1 MKNSPSKETKTHGWY
16 MHKRGKHWVYGCSLI
31 TLLVAGLA
39 LSSPVLAEETSPATS
54 TPNTQAQA
62 ADTAKVEETSEEA
75 STIPA
80 DSQAVI
86 ESKDDSAEM
95 SGATNPSQPSQPVER
110 ASQSADEGGSTANL
124 EASQTEAS
132 LPSDSTPIVE
142 KADAGITVEKAD
154 VAQVAEKGYQ
164 TNLTN
169 LKPTNGTWE
178 VRDDGLYSNALDK
191 GDSWNISDIKADNF
205 VYSTDIKFLKEQGAV
220 GLIFRSTDPNNVQN
234 SYAINIDGGTKKSKF
249 WRWDRGEDQQLIDE
263 KQIEPSADG
272 SYFLRVVAIDSWLSF
287 YINGQLVG
295 STGDYTL
302 QKDDKGQRTVIKEGY
317 LGLLNW
323 NGEAIFQNTYYTP
336 ITDNLNPELADITIM
351 SDKGQVEKKG
361 QFLSN
366 APVSIQ
372 YVDNA
377 ASSIKLAIKPKND
390 KSQITISD
398 STGKEYQ
405 LGDTIPLA
413 VSANYLT
420 VTSTVTTDANQASL
434 TYRINVHRRQAKE
447 VYYNELFRDQYHY
460 SVKDG
465 WGNDPN
471 GLVYYKGKYHL
482 FYQFYDD
489 QVWGP
494 MHWAHA
500 TSTDLIHWEEQPIA
514 LYPDTNGTMFSGC
527 IVVDEHNSSGF
538 FKDGQGGLVALVTAD
553 GNGQRIKLA
562 YSPDEG
568 QTWTKVDQVA
578 ADWSDD
584 PLQSK
589 DFRDPK
595 VFHWNNKWFMVL
607 AGGPLRIYSS
617 DNLRDWSVESTY
629 PDIHTECPDF
639 YPIQTED
646 GTVKWV
652 LSRGG
657 RYYKVGDFKQIDGK
671 WTFSPDQAYKDSDGV
686 MNFGKDSYAAMTYY
700 VQDFG
705 TEANPTIPKLTEL
718 NWMNTWDYCN
728 LVAKT
733 VDQDFNGT
741 YNLNL
746 QLGLVKENGTYVLTQ
761 TPLETYKTLRDTAK
775 AISYQDVTVTAQNDL
790 LKAVKSDSYEIVATF
805 RSSATTTKVGFKLRQ
820 SKDQE
825 TLVVYDLKQEELSI
839 DRTKSGVILND
850 KFAEVNKQK
859 VTTNADGSISLHIFV
874 DRASLEVFA
883 KGDTVTGANQIFPAP
898 DSLGASVF
906 AEGGDAKADINF
918 YPLKS
923 IWTDKV
929 AADKPFKLV
938 GTGQTETRLNL
949 GQSTSFDAYL
959 APAQAK
965 QDISWQLD
973 KPDLV
978 DFSQSGSKVTLTA
991 KKAGTLT
998 LTASSKENLNLT
1010 KTYKISIFENN
1021 FKTNLKDLKVISGQ
1035 WIVDDKELL
1044 DSNTSANDAIMST
1057 ERLPYSEYKLEAD
1070 VKYQKGLVNI
1080 FFASPATDPANAYA
1094 FQLGDQASVRL
1105 YYFQGDTIAE
1115 QPLNTALNDNHYH
1128 HLLINK
1134 TKDSVSLSID
1144 GQEVMSHKF
1153 ASVKDYFNQAYVG
1166 LGLWDGAVA
1175 FQNVYLTP
1183 LNQDAKPQ
1191 GWFTANQHWYYRK
1204 ADGQLATGLTSID
1217 GKTHYF
1223 NADGSQVKGDFASPD
1238 GGKTWYY
1245 LDKDNGYVL
1254 TGLQTIQG
1262 KTYYFNADGS
1272 QVKGDFASPDGGQ
1285 TWYYLDKDNGHVLT
1299 GLQTIQGKTYYFNAD
1314 GSQVKGD
1321 FASPDGGQTWYYLDK
1336 DNGHVLTGLQTI
1348 QGKTYYFNAD
1358 GSQVKGDFASPDGGQ
1373 TWYYLDKDNGQV
1385 LTGGQTIKGKRYT
1398 FDETGKQIKG
1408 RFVTPDGGK
1417 TWYYLDKDN
1426 GLRVTGRQVINGEIC
1441 YFDQDGRQ
1449 IK

>member
-1 MKNSPSKETKTHGWY
+1 MKDSSSKESKQAGWY
-16 MHKRGKHWVYGCSLI
+16 MHKRGKHWIFGCSLV

-39 LSSPVLAEETSPATS
+39 LASPVYAEDTTATTASSSSTQLADAGGISEKSADNSATTSTSATDNPTTVADKQTTPESQDASTGDETSKS
-54 TPNTQAQA
+54 DVTPESGETDGKAA
-62 ADTAKVEETSEEA
+62 ADTSTAAVSVEANEQTDVDSSKGETS
-75 STIPA
+75 TVKPV
-80 DSQAVI
+80 DVAV
-86 ESKDDSAEM
+86 
-95 SGATNPSQPSQPVER
+95 T
-110 ASQSADEGGSTANL
+110 
-124 EASQTEAS
+124 
-132 LPSDSTPIVE
+132 VE
-142 KADAGITVEKAD
+142 KADLAD

-191 GDSWNISDIKADNF
+191 GDSWNISDIKTDNF
-205 VYSTDIKFLKEQGAV
+205 VYSTDVKFLKNQGAV
-220 GLIFRSTDPNNVQN
+220 GLIFRSTVPNNVQN

-249 WRWDRGEDQQLIDE
+249 WRWQDGQDQQLIDE
-263 KQIEPSADG
+263 KEISPSDDG
-272 SYFLRVVAIDSWLSF
+272 NYFIRVVALDSWLSF
-287 YINGQLVG
+287 YINGQLIG

-302 QKDDKGQRTVIKEGY
+302 QKDDRGQTTVIKDGY

-323 NGEAIFQNTYYTP
+323 NSEVVFQNTYYTP
-336 ITDNLNPELADITIM
+336 ITDDLNPELEDVTVT
-351 SDKGQVEKKG
+351 SDQGSVEKKG
-361 QFLSN
+361 QFLAN
-366 APVSIQ
+366 APINIQ

-377 ASSIKLAIKPKND
+377 TTSVKLTIKPKNNQAD
-390 KSQITISD
+390 IKITD

-405 LGDTIPLA
+405 LTDSIPLA
-413 VSANYLT
+413 VGANYLT
-420 VTSTVTTDANQASL
+420 VTSTVTTEANQASL
-434 TYRINVHRRQAKE
+434 TYRINVHRRQAND

-489 QVWGP
+489 NVWGP

-527 IVVDEHNSSGF
+527 IVVDEHNTSGF
-538 FKDGQGGLVALVTAD
+538 FKDGEGGLVALVTAD

-562 YSPDEG
+562 YSSDEG

-578 ADWSDD
+578 ADWSND

-629 PDIHTECPDF
+629 PDIQTECPDL
-639 YPIQTED
+639 YPIQTDD

-657 RYYKVGDFKQIDGK
+657 RYYKVGDFKQVDGK
-671 WTFSPDQAYKDSDGV
+671 WTFCPDQAYQDSDGI

-700 VQDFG
+700 VQNFG
-705 TEANPTIPKLTEL
+705 SEANPTIPKLTEL

-728 LVAKT
+728 LVGKT
-733 VDQDFNGT
+733 LDQDFNGT

-746 QLGLVKENGTYVLTQ
+746 QLGLTKENDRYVLTQ
-761 TPLETYKTLRDTAK
+761 TPIKAYESLRDTAK
-775 AISYQDVTVTAQNDL
+775 AINYQDVTVSANNDL
-790 LKAVKSDSYEIVATF
+790 LKDVKSDSYEIVSTF
-805 RSSATTTKVGFKLRQ
+805 RPSASTTKVGFKLRQ
-820 SKDQE
+820 SQDQV
-825 TLVVYDLKQEELSI
+825 TVVSYDLQTQELSI
-839 DRTKSGVILND
+839 DRSKSGIIIND

-883 KGDTVTGANQIFPAP
+883 KGDTVAGANQIFPAP

-906 AEGGDAKADINF
+906 TEGGDAKADIAF

-923 IWTDKV
+923 IWTNKV
-929 AADKPFKLV
+929 VTDKPFKLV
-938 GTGQTETRLNL
+938 GTGQAETRLNT
-949 GQSTSFDAYL
+949 GQSTSFEAYL

-965 QDISWQLD
+965 QEVNWQLD
-973 KPDLV
+973 KSDLV
-978 DFSQSGSKVTLTA
+978 DFSQSGNKVTLTA
-991 KKAGTLT
+991 KKAGSLT
-998 LTASSKENLNLT
+998 LTASSKEDPSLT
-1010 KTYKISIFENN
+1010 KVYKINIFENN
-1021 FKTNLKDLKVISGQ
+1021 FKTNLKNLKAISGR
-1035 WIVDDKELL
+1035 WVVDDKELL

-1057 ERLPYSEYKLEAD
+1057 DIVPYAEYKLEAD

-1080 FFASPATDPANAYA
+1080 FFASPATDPANAYT
-1094 FQLGDQASVRL
+1094 FQLGDQTSARL
-1105 YYFQGDTIAE
+1105 YYFQGDTITE
-1115 QPLNTALNDNHYH
+1115 EPLTKALNDNLYH
-1128 HLLINK
+1128 HLEIKK

-1153 ASVKDYFNQAYVG
+1153 DTVKDYFNKAYIG
-1166 LGLWDGAVA
+1166 LGLWDGEVA

-1183 LNQDAKPQ
+1183 LNQEVKSQ
-1191 GWFTANQHWYYRK
+1191 GWFTANQAWYYRK
-1204 ADGQLATGLTSID
+1204 ADSQLETGLADID
-1217 GKTHYF
+1217 GQTHYF

-1245 LDKDNGYVL
+1245 LDKDNGQVL
-1254 TGLQTIQG
+1254 TGLQVING

-1272 QVKGDFASPDGGQ
+1272 QVKGDFASPDGG
-1285 TWYYLDKDNGHVLT
+1285 K
-1299 GLQTIQGKTYYFNAD
+1299 
-1314 GSQVKGD
+1314 
-1321 FASPDGGQTWYYLDK
+1321 
-1336 DNGHVLTGLQTI
+1336 
-1348 QGKTYYFNAD
+1348 
-1358 GSQVKGDFASPDGGQ
+1358 
-1373 TWYYLDKDNGQV
+1373 TWYYLDKDNGQA
-1385 LTGGQTIKGKRYT
+1385 LTGGQTIAGKRYT
-1398 FDETGKQIKG
+1398 FDETGQQIKG
-1408 RFVTPDGGK
+1408 RFVTPDGGI

-1426 GLRVTGRQVINGEIC
+1426 GLRVTGRQVINGEVC

-1449 IK
+1449 LK

>member
-1 MKNSPSKETKTHGWY
+1 MKDSSSKESKQAGWY
-16 MHKRGKHWVYGCSLI
+16 MHKRGKHWIFVCSLV

-39 LSSPVLAEETSPATS
+39 LASPVYAEDTTATTASSSSTQLADAGGISEKSADNSATTSTSATDNPTTVADKQTTPESQDASTGDETSKS
-54 TPNTQAQA
+54 DVTPESGETDGKAA
-62 ADTAKVEETSEEA
+62 ADTSTAAVSVEANEQTDVDSSKGETS
-75 STIPA
+75 TVKPA
-80 DSQAVI
+80 DVAV
-86 ESKDDSAEM
+86 
-95 SGATNPSQPSQPVER
+95 T
-110 ASQSADEGGSTANL
+110 L
-124 EASQTEAS
+124 
-132 LPSDSTPIVE
+132 E
-142 KADAGITVEKAD
+142 KADA
-154 VAQVAEKGYQ
+154 AQVAEKGYQ

-178 VRDDGLYSNALDK
+178 VRDDGLYSNAIDK
-191 GDSWNISDIKADNF
+191 GDSWELSDIQADNF
-205 VYSTDIKFLKEQGAV
+205 VYSTDVKFLKDQGAV

-249 WRWDRGEDQQLIDE
+249 WRWQDGQDQQLIDE
-263 KQIEPSADG
+263 KEISPSDDG
-272 SYFLRVVAIDSWLSF
+272 NYFIRVVALDSWLSF
-287 YINGQLVG
+287 YINGQLIG

-302 QKDDKGQRTVIKEGY
+302 QKDDRGQTTVIKDGY

-323 NGEAIFQNTYYTP
+323 NSEVVFQNTYYTP
-336 ITDNLNPELADITIM
+336 ITDDLNPELEDVTVT
-351 SDKGQVEKKG
+351 SDQGSVEKKG
-361 QFLSN
+361 QFLAN
-366 APVSIQ
+366 APINIQ

-377 ASSIKLAIKPKND
+377 TTSVKLTIKPKNNQAD
-390 KSQITISD
+390 IKITD

-405 LGDTIPLA
+405 LTDSIPLA
-413 VSANYLT
+413 VGANYLT
-420 VTSTVTTDANQASL
+420 VTSTVTTEANQASL
-434 TYRINVHRRQAKE
+434 TYRINVHRRQAND

-489 QVWGP
+489 NVWGP

-527 IVVDEHNSSGF
+527 IVVDEHNTSGF
-538 FKDGQGGLVALVTAD
+538 FKDGEGGLVALVTAD

-562 YSPDEG
+562 YSSDEG

-578 ADWSDD
+578 ADWSND

-629 PDIHTECPDF
+629 PDIQTECPDL
-639 YPIQTED
+639 YPIQTDD

-657 RYYKVGDFKQIDGK
+657 RYYKVGDFKQVDGK
-671 WTFSPDQAYKDSDGV
+671 WTFCPDQAYQDSDGI

-705 TEANPTIPKLTEL
+705 SEANPTIPKLTEL

-728 LVAKT
+728 LVGKT
-733 VDQDFNGT
+733 LDQDFNGT

-746 QLGLVKENGTYVLTQ
+746 QLGLTKENDRYVLTQ
-761 TPLETYKTLRDTAK
+761 TPIKAYESLRDTAK
-775 AISYQDVTVTAQNDL
+775 AINYQDVTVSANNDL
-790 LKAVKSDSYEIVATF
+790 LKDVKSDSYEIVSTF
-805 RSSATTTKVGFKLRQ
+805 RPSASTTKVGFKLRQ
-820 SKDQE
+820 SQDQV
-825 TLVVYDLKQEELSI
+825 TVVSYDLQTQELSI
-839 DRTKSGVILND
+839 DRSKSGIIIND

-883 KGDTVTGANQIFPAP
+883 KGDTVAGANQIFPAP

-906 AEGGDAKADINF
+906 TEGGDAKADIAF

-923 IWTDKV
+923 IWTNKV
-929 AADKPFKLV
+929 VTDKPFKLV
-938 GTGQTETRLNL
+938 GTGQAETRLNT
-949 GQSTSFDAYL
+949 GQSTSFEAYL

-965 QDISWQLD
+965 QEVNWQLD

-978 DFSQSGSKVTLTA
+978 DFSQSGNKVTLTA
-991 KKAGTLT
+991 KKAGSLT
-998 LTASSKENLNLT
+998 LTASSKEDPSLT
-1010 KTYKISIFENN
+1010 KVYKINIFENN
-1021 FKTNLKDLKVISGQ
+1021 FKTNLKNLKAISGQ
-1035 WIVDDKELL
+1035 WVVDDKELL

-1057 ERLPYSEYKLEAD
+1057 DIVPYAEYKLEAD

-1080 FFASPATDPANAYA
+1080 FFASPATDPANAYT
-1094 FQLGDQASVRL
+1094 FQLGDQTSARL
-1105 YYFQGDTIAE
+1105 YYFQGDTITE
-1115 QPLNTALNDNHYH
+1115 EPLTKALNDNLYH
-1128 HLLINK
+1128 HLEIKK
-1134 TKDSVSLSID
+1134 TKDSVSLSVD

-1153 ASVKDYFNQAYVG
+1153 DTVKDYFNKAYIG
-1166 LGLWDGAVA
+1166 LGLWDGEVA

-1183 LNQDAKPQ
+1183 LNQEVKSQ
-1191 GWFTANQHWYYRK
+1191 GWFTANQAWYYRK
-1204 ADGQLATGLTSID
+1204 ADGQLETGLADID
-1217 GKTHYF
+1217 GQTHYF

-1245 LDKDNGYVL
+1245 LDKDNGQVL
-1254 TGLQTIQG
+1254 TGLQVING

-1272 QVKGDFASPDGGQ
+1272 QVKGDFASPDGGK
-1285 TWYYLDKDNGHVLT
+1285 TWYYLDKDNGQVLT
-1299 GLQTIQGKTYYFNAD
+1299 GLQVVNGKTYYFNAD

-1321 FASPDGGQTWYYLDK
+1321 FASPDGGK
-1336 DNGHVLTGLQTI
+1336 
-1348 QGKTYYFNAD
+1348 
-1358 GSQVKGDFASPDGGQ
+1358 
-1373 TWYYLDKDNGQV
+1373 TWYYLDKDNGQA
-1385 LTGGQTIKGKRYT
+1385 LTGGQTIAGKRYT
-1398 FDETGKQIKG
+1398 FDETGQQIKG
-1408 RFVTPDGGK
+1408 RFVTPDGGI

-1426 GLRVTGRQVINGEIC
+1426 GLRVTGRQVINDEVC

-1449 IK
+1449 LK

>member
-1 MKNSPSKETKTHGWY
+1 MKDSSSKESKQAGWY
-16 MHKRGKHWVYGCSLI
+16 MHKRGKHWIFGCSLV

-39 LSSPVLAEETSPATS
+39 LVSPVYAEDTTATTASSSSTQLADAGGISEKSADNSATTSTSATDNSMTVADKQTTPESQDASTGDETSKSDATPES
-54 TPNTQAQA
+54 GETDGQAA
-62 ADTAKVEETSEEA
+62 ADTSTAAVSVEANEQTDVDSSKRETS
-75 STIPA
+75 TVKPA
-80 DSQAVI
+80 DVAV
-86 ESKDDSAEM
+86 
-95 SGATNPSQPSQPVER
+95 T
-110 ASQSADEGGSTANL
+110 L
-124 EASQTEAS
+124 
-132 LPSDSTPIVE
+132 E
-142 KADAGITVEKAD
+142 KADA
-154 VAQVAEKGYQ
+154 AQIAEKGCQ

-178 VRDDGLYSNALDK
+178 VRDDGLYSNAIDK
-191 GDSWNISDIKADNF
+191 GDSWELSDIQADNF
-205 VYSTDIKFLKEQGAV
+205 VYSTDVKFLKDQGAV

-249 WRWDRGEDQQLIDE
+249 WRWQDGQDQQLIDE
-263 KQIEPSADG
+263 KEISPSDDG
-272 SYFLRVVAIDSWLSF
+272 NYFIRVVALDSWLSF
-287 YINGQLVG
+287 YINGQLIG

-302 QKDDKGQRTVIKEGY
+302 QKDDRGQTTVIKDGY

-323 NGEAIFQNTYYTP
+323 NSEVVFQNTYYTP
-336 ITDNLNPELADITIM
+336 ITDDLNPELEDVTVT
-351 SDKGQVEKKG
+351 SDQGSVEKKG
-361 QFLSN
+361 QFLAN
-366 APVSIQ
+366 APINIQ

-377 ASSIKLAIKPKND
+377 TTSVKLTIKPKNNQAD
-390 KSQITISD
+390 IKITD

-405 LGDTIPLA
+405 LTDSIPLA
-413 VSANYLT
+413 VGANYLT
-420 VTSTVTTDANQASL
+420 VTSTVTTEANQASL
-434 TYRINVHRRQAKE
+434 TYRINVHRRQAND

-489 QVWGP
+489 NVWGP
-494 MHWAHA
+494 MHWAHT

-527 IVVDEHNSSGF
+527 IVVDEHNTSGF
-538 FKDGQGGLVALVTAD
+538 FKDGEGGLVALVTAD

-562 YSPDEG
+562 YSSDEG

-578 ADWSDD
+578 ADWSND

-629 PDIHTECPDF
+629 PDIQTECPDL
-639 YPIQTED
+639 YPIQTDD

-657 RYYKVGDFKQIDGK
+657 RYYKVGDFKQVDGK
-671 WTFSPDQAYKDSDGV
+671 WTFCPDQAYQDSDGI

-705 TEANPTIPKLTEL
+705 SEANPTIPKLTEL

-728 LVAKT
+728 LVGKT
-733 VDQDFNGT
+733 LDQDFNGT

-746 QLGLVKENGTYVLTQ
+746 QLGLTKENDRYVLTQ
-761 TPLETYKTLRDTAK
+761 TPIKAYESLRDTAK
-775 AISYQDVTVTAQNDL
+775 AINYQDVTVSANNDL
-790 LKAVKSDSYEIVATF
+790 LKDVKSDSYEIVSTF
-805 RSSATTTKVGFKLRQ
+805 RPSASTTKVGFKLRQ
-820 SKDQE
+820 SQDQV
-825 TLVVYDLKQEELSI
+825 TVVSYDLQTQELSI
-839 DRTKSGVILND
+839 DRSKSGIIIND

-883 KGDTVTGANQIFPAP
+883 KGDTVAGANQIFPAP
-898 DSLGASVF
+898 DSLGAGVF
-906 AEGGDAKADINF
+906 TEGGDAKADIAF

-923 IWTDKV
+923 IWTNKV
-929 AADKPFKLV
+929 VTDKPFKLV
-938 GTGQTETRLNL
+938 GTGQAETRLNT
-949 GQSTSFDAYL
+949 GQSTSFEAYL

-965 QDISWQLD
+965 QEVNWQLD

-978 DFSQSGSKVTLTA
+978 DFSQSGNKVTLTA
-991 KKAGTLT
+991 KKAGSLT
-998 LTASSKENLNLT
+998 LTASSKEDPSLT
-1010 KTYKISIFENN
+1010 KVYKINIFENN
-1021 FKTNLKDLKVISGQ
+1021 FKTNLKNLKAISGQ
-1035 WIVDDKELL
+1035 WVVDDKELL

-1057 ERLPYSEYKLEAD
+1057 DIVPYAEYKLEAD

-1080 FFASPATDPANAYA
+1080 FFASPATDPANAYT
-1094 FQLGDQASVRL
+1094 FQLGDQASARL
-1105 YYFQGDTIAE
+1105 YYFQGDTITE
-1115 QPLNTALNDNHYH
+1115 EPLTKALNDNFYH
-1128 HLLINK
+1128 HLEIKK

-1144 GQEVMSHKF
+1144 DQEVMSHKF
-1153 ASVKDYFNQAYVG
+1153 DTVKDYFNKAYLG
-1166 LGLWDGAVA
+1166 LGLWDGEVA

-1183 LNQDAKPQ
+1183 LNQEVNPQ
-1191 GWFTANQHWYYRK
+1191 GWFATNQVWYYRK
-1204 ADGQLATGLTSID
+1204 ADGQLETGLVDID
-1217 GKTHYF
+1217 GQTHYLNADGSQVKGDFASPDGGKTWYYLDKDNGQVLTGLQVINGKTYYF

-1245 LDKDNGYVL
+1245 LDKDNGQVL
-1254 TGLQTIQG
+1254 TGLQVING

-1272 QVKGDFASPDGGQ
+1272 QVKGDFASPDGG
-1285 TWYYLDKDNGHVLT
+1285 K
-1299 GLQTIQGKTYYFNAD
+1299 
-1314 GSQVKGD
+1314 
-1321 FASPDGGQTWYYLDK
+1321 
-1336 DNGHVLTGLQTI
+1336 
-1348 QGKTYYFNAD
+1348 
-1358 GSQVKGDFASPDGGQ
+1358 
-1373 TWYYLDKDNGQV
+1373 TWYYLDKDNGQA
-1385 LTGGQTIKGKRYT
+1385 LTGGQTIAGKRYT
-1398 FDETGKQIKG
+1398 FDETGQQIKG
-1408 RFVTPDGGK
+1408 RFVTPDGGI

-1426 GLRVTGRQVINGEIC
+1426 GLRVTGRQVINGEVC

-1449 IK
+1449 LQ